1 MAARGRRDNDLLQH
15 HYKLRQ
21 GQRMIDF
28 LRATLARR
36 GTVGPDTL
44 LDCLALAAELE
55 PRIVQDSGAR
65 LVTLAELRSLWR
77 CSNWEA
83 IRRMDALRFAQLVDT
98 TYHSGRN
105 AYWEVHRVGPE

>member
-1 MAARGRRDNDLLQH
+1 
-15 HYKLRQ
+15 
-21 GQRMIDF
+21 MIDF

-36 GTVGPDTL
+36 GTVDPDTL

-65 LVTLAELRSLWR
+65 LVTLAELRRAWW
-77 CSNWEA
+77 CHSNNEV
-83 IRRMDALRFAQLVDT
+83 IQRMAALQVAQLVDT

-105 AYWEVHRVGPE
+105 AYWEVHRVGPA

>member
-1 MAARGRRDNDLLQH
+1 
-15 HYKLRQ
+15 
-21 GQRMIDF
+21 MIDF

-36 GTVGPDTL
+36 GTVMPGTL

-55 PRIVQDSGAR
+55 PRIVQDNRAR

-77 CSNWEA
+77 CSNFDV
-83 IRRMDALRFAQLVDT
+83 IKRMDALRVAHLVHF

-105 AYWEVHRVGPE
+105 AYWEVHRVGPA